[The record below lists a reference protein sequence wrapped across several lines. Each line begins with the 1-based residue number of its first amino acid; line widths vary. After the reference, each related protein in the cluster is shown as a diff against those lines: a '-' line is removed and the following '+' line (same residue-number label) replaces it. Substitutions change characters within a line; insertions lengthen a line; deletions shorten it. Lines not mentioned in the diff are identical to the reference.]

1 MNIVSQRWGES
12 SRVRWHICFQHFLF
26 LQKFRFSSKFLL
38 FLKVSFFFHCLN
50 FRGWLLPCHL
60 LHLLLPCPEP
70 RLEISTNFTSYY
82 ISHFTFYSILSL
94 NYFHH
99 SNLSHFK
106 FYNFK
111 SILFLT
117 HLTSYYKSRFIFLHF
132 FEPTSQEFHLGSI
145 SMKMCQI
152 WCFLCNEQMW
162 LHRLTFVLKIMLCLG
177 KDAWNILIL
186 FLPGVESGIAI
197 GDTYPVPP
205 CFTDLTKKW

>member
-1 MNIVSQRWGES
+1 MLLDEKWLDYEAAIILMNIVSQRWGES

-70 RLEISTNFTSYY
+70 GLEISTNFTSYY
-82 ISHFTFYSILSL
+82 ISHFPFYSILSL

-117 HLTSYYKSRFIFLHF
+117 HLTSYYKSLFIFCTSLCQLHKNF
-132 FEPTSQEFHLGSI
+132 
-145 SMKMCQI
+145 
-152 WCFLCNEQMW
+152 MW
-162 LHRLTFVLKIMLCLG
+162 APFQLKCVRF
-177 KDAWNILIL
+177 DL
-186 FLPGVESGIAI
+186 FYAMNR
-197 GDTYPVPP
+197 
-205 CFTDLTKKW
+205 